1 MIITEKPD
9 AAQRIASALDA
20 KGKPK
25 KMENNGVPY
34 YVAKRD
40 TEIVVVPAIGHLY
53 TVAEERSG
61 RNHYPV
67 FSFKWLPR
75 YAAEKGAKQTR
86 TWLETISKLSNDADV
101 FIDACDYDIEGSII
115 GYCLLKYACNNKES
129 ISKRMKYSTLTKEE
143 LEKSYAEMLPH
154 LDFALIEAGRTR
166 HEVENTQH

>member
-1 MIITEKPD
+1 MPFMDCDEMGKYTLIITEKPD
-9 AAQRIASALDA
+9 AAQRIALALDA
-20 KGKPK
+20 KGKAN

-67 FSFKWLPR
+67 FNFKWLPK
-75 YAAEKGAKQTR
+75 YAVEKSAKQTR
-86 TWLETISKLSNDADV
+86 TWLETISKLANDADA

-115 GYCLLKYACNNKES
+115 GYCLLKYA
-129 ISKRMKYSTLTKEE
+129 
-143 LEKSYAEMLPH
+143 
-154 LDFALIEAGRTR
+154 
-166 HEVENTQH
+166 